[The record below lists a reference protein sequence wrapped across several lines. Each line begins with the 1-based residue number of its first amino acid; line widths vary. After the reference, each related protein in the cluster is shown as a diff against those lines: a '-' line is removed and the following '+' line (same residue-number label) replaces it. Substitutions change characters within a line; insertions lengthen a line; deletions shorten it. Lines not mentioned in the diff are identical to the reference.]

1 MPVDRRLFLSLFLTL
16 PLARKLAAAPMVE
29 GQILSVVGSEPV
41 KGAVVTSG
49 RQITTTDDRGFY
61 RIPASGTLHVRAPGF
76 RRASFSPLR
85 TTEIRLAPFTPKAL
99 YLSYWAVTSKKHRD
113 RVMKVLDE
121 TEANTLVLDVK
132 SEFGLLAYDS
142 GHPLAESIGAYNR
155 KTLPHME
162 AFLGELKAKGIYTI
176 GRMVVFK
183 DNLLASRHPRLAL
196 KTTDGT
202 IWKNKEELAW
212 TDPFL
217 PEVWDYNIDLALHAA
232 GMGFDEIQFDYI
244 RFPDK
249 QDLVFA
255 KENNEENRVAAITG
269 FCKEASHR
277 LTPANVFLSA
287 DVFGHVCWDEGDTN
301 IGQRLEAMAP
311 HLDYISPMLYPSSF
325 RHGIPSYANPVAH
338 PEEVVYHSL
347 KNAVDRTGLDPERFR
362 PWLQAF
368 RDYGFDR
375 RPFRE
380 KEIRAQIRAAE
391 AVGCTGW
398 MLWNAGSYYTAQG
411 LQQGED
417 PFYYYADADDYKS
430 EEG

>member
-1 MPVDRRLFLSLFLTL
+1 LATL
-16 PLARKLAAAPMVE
+16 RSFESSTSVRETSKAR
-29 GQILSVVGSEPV
+29 
-41 KGAVVTSG
+41 
-49 RQITTTDDRGFY
+49 
-61 RIPASGTLHVRAPGF
+61 
-76 RRASFSPLR
+76 FSPLR

-99 YLSYWAVTSKKHRD
+99 YLSYWAVTSKKHLD

-132 SEFGLLAYDS
+132 SEYGLLAYDS
-142 GHPLAESIGAYNR
+142 GLPVADAIGAYNR

-162 AFLGELKAKGIYTI
+162 EFLKMLKAKGIYTI
-176 GRMVVFK
+176 ARIVVFK
-183 DNLLASRHPRLAL
+183 DNLLAAKKPHLAIRQS
-196 KTTDGT
+196 DGA
-202 IWKNKEELAW
+202 IWKNREELAW
-212 TDPFL
+212 IDPFQT
-217 PEVWDYNIDLALHAA
+217 EAWDYNIDVARHAA
-232 GMGFDEIQFDYI
+232 KVGFDEIQFDYI

-255 KENNEENRVAAITG
+255 KENNEENRVATIAG
-269 FCKEASHR
+269 FCKEAADR
-277 LTPANVFLSA
+277 LASANVFLSA
-287 DVFGHVCWDEGDTN
+287 DVFGHTCWDEGDTN
-301 IGQRLEAMAP
+301 IGQRLDAIAP

-338 PEEVVYHSL
+338 PEEVVYYSL
-347 KNAVDRTGLDPERFR
+347 KNAVDRTGLAPERFR

-375 RPFRE
+375 RAFRE

-391 AVGCTGW
+391 AIGSTGW

-411 LQQGED
+411 LRMGED